1 MTTRRAAL
9 AFIFVTVVIDV
20 LAFGIIIP
28 VLPKLVERFEGG
40 DTAAAAETYGI
51 FGTAWG
57 LMQFF
62 FMPVM
67 GALSDRFGRRPVIL
81 ISCLGLGIDFFLM
94 ALAPNLTWLFVGRV
108 ISGIT
113 ASGFSTA
120 FAYIADIAP
129 PEKRAAS
136 FGLVGAAFGLGF
148 VLGPALG
155 GVLGQVDPRLPF
167 WVAGCLAVTNAAY
180 GFFILPESLAED
192 KRAKFAWRKANP
204 VGSLVLL
211 RSHPELSGLAFTYFL
226 MQLAHV
232 VLPSVTV
239 LYMGYRYGWN
249 ELTVGLVL
257 AGVGICSMIVQGGL
271 VKPVVAR
278 LGERRAIL
286 VGLGFGAAGFLIYGL
301 APTGT
306 LFLVGIPVMAL
317 WGFAGPAVQ
326 ALMTRHVGQSEQ
338 GQLQG
343 ANASLVAVAGI
354 AGPSL
359 FAQTF
364 ASFIGARASMHLPG
378 APFMLAAAMLV
389 AAAAIGWRATRAR
402 SPATTSKPPPS
413 R

>member
-1 MTTRRAAL
+1 MNARRAAL

-28 VLPKLVERFEGG
+28 VLPKLVEAFEGG
-40 DTAAAAETYGI
+40 DTAAAATTYGI

-81 ISCLGLGIDFFLM
+81 ISCLGLGLDFFLM
-94 ALAPNLTWLFVGRV
+94 ALAPNLTWLFVGRL

-120 FAYIADIAP
+120 FAYIADVAP

-148 VLGPALG
+148 VIGPALG

-180 GFFILPESLAED
+180 GFFILPESLALE

-204 VGSLVLL
+204 LGSLVLL

-232 VLPSVTV
+232 VLPSITV
-239 LYMGYRYGWN
+239 LYMSYRYGWN

-271 VKPVVAR
+271 VKPVVAK
-278 LGERRAIL
+278 LGERRAIA
-286 VGLGFGAAGFLIYGL
+286 VGLAFGAAGFLIYGL
-301 APTGT
+301 APTGV
-306 LFLVGIPVMAL
+306 LFLAGIPVMAL

-326 ALMTRHVGQSEQ
+326 ALMTRHVGVSEQ

-343 ANASLVAVAGI
+343 ANASLVAIGGI

-359 FAQTF
+359 FAQVF
-364 ASFIGARASMHLPG
+364 SSFIGARASMHLPG
-378 APFMLAAAMLV
+378 APFILAAAMLV
-389 AAAAIGWRATRAR
+389 AAGAVAWRATRAR
-402 SPATTSKPPPS
+402 
-413 R
+413 